1 MTHSTPG
8 SSWQEILRWTQM
20 STPINKGTFSSATRK
35 IPQIASPLVIGALGV
50 GALGAGIAM
59 QAMRPSKRSGR
70 SSRFR
75 TLLLSSVD
83 EALRARLEEL
93 EPSIPL
99 EVSVEV
105 GEGFGKPAL
114 VAFDIF
120 LPKDGGV
127 SPAILSELLDV
138 ATKAVWDNP
147 ELAPV
152 AIRGRI
158 ITSFDAPTREDAG
171 GSWAGRACSDEAGPE
186 PELADSASAAG
197 PTSAGSEEEVTK
209 EGGKAGVLVLAD
221 MTVLGF
227 LDETARPEDLFARY
241 GSPASDPRW
250 RP

>member
-1 MTHSTPG
+1 MTHSAPG

-83 EALRARLEEL
+83 EALRARLEDL
-93 EPSIPL
+93 EPSPPL

-114 VAFDIF
+114 VAFDVC
-120 LPKDGGV
+120 LPKGAGV

-158 ITSFDAPTREDAG
+158 IAASDSP
-171 GSWAGRACSDEAGPE
+171 GSETTTE
-186 PELADSASAAG
+186 KAAG
-197 PTSAGSEEEVTK
+197 APGVPESPESGGDTGTRGEEGIPEAAPLRGAHTSVSR
-209 EGGKAGVLVLAD
+209 VLAD
-221 MTVLGF
+221 MTELGF

-241 GSPASDPRW
+241 GSPASDPSW

>member
-75 TLLLSSVD
+75 ALLLSSVD

-93 EPSIPL
+93 APSIPL

-120 LPKDGGV
+120 LPKGGGV

-158 ITSFDAPTREDAG
+158 ITSFDAPARKDAG

-209 EGGKAGVLVLAD
+209 EGGKAGVFVLAD